1 MQKARAMSINIK
13 NKEADRLLAELKSA
27 TGKGASELVLELLR
41 KEHERIAREQ
51 KRRPDEAEVERIL
64 AATRE
69 MQRLWRESPVIDPR
83 SPDEI
88 LGYDENGLPT

>member
-1 MQKARAMSINIK
+1 MSINIK
-13 NKEADRLLAELKSA
+13 NREADRLLAELRRA
-27 TGKGASELVLELLR
+27 TGKGASEVVLGLLK
-41 KEHERIAREQ
+41 KEHERIAREE
-51 KRRPDEAEVERIL
+51 RPRPDSAEVERIL

-88 LGYDENGLPT
+88 LGYDESGLPA